1 LQFRGDDEEGLTG
14 ENELAKMIAKN
25 GNQWSSKN
33 WRKEDMVRHVL
44 YLVPFPRL
52 SFPFPHS
59 LLFSAISQADL
70 PSFLRSQTAYM
81 FRLYLEWAR
90 LVSPKRG
97 LMDFE
102 FTTEPVIV
110 PVGAGPNHRSPRT
123 HAHQLA
129 LEKLRIMK
137 PPAVQ
142 QEEEIEE

>member
-1 LQFRGDDEEGLTG
+1 MEFEKLEEGGYGPSRFLP
-14 ENELAKMIAKN
+14 L
-25 GNQWSSKN
+25 SLSPS
-33 WRKEDMVRHVL
+33 L
-44 YLVPFPRL
+44 FP
-52 SFPFPHS
+52 
-59 LLFSAISQADL
+59 LLHP
-70 PSFLRSQTAYM
+70 PSFLKSFSIYLKLTSHHLHRSQTAYM

-110 PVGAGPNHRSPRT
+110 PVGAGPNHRSPRS

-129 LEKLRIMK
+129 LEKLRITR

-142 QEEEIEE
+142 EEGEGEE